1 MGIRVYLAVAEERVS
16 EAKWREIYD
25 KARRVA
31 KEWIPR
37 PLSLAWRDMGAVQV
51 EQYCLDVETP
61 EGLYIVGDAESL
73 TTAESFLFPARLERT
88 VRWVRGERAVSG
100 DDVLVAVASWLGA
113 GTSGGRSWRELFGDK
128 TQGLPYHGLVIG
140 LGLLVE
146 HELPGAAVVYGDISR
161 RDGEG
166 ARRGLGAILGEE
178 IELPVVVDGER
189 LRRRLGA
196 ALRGEELEKAIRG
209 MGPPDPYFEAIAGD
223 LLGLLRSAPDAR
235 VCHELEHVV
244 LSCPDPDGL
253 SAETRMVLRRLVG
266 VIHSNIVRWELRERI
281 EQWGLV
287 RTREAL
293 ARRTLSSGMCLTS
306 MAWDAIEVAELD
318 ELAFLYMAAC
328 MDTRHLE
335 VRQAVRAVIE
345 NRALRR
351 A

>member
-1 MGIRVYLAVAEERVS
+1 MGIRVYLAVDDERVS
-16 EAKWREIYD
+16 EARWREIYE

-31 KEWIPR
+31 REWIPR
-37 PLSLAWRDMGAVQV
+37 PLSLAWRDIGAVQV

-73 TTAESFLFPARLERT
+73 TTAESFLFPARLERAA
-88 VRWVRGERAVSG
+88 RGERGIWGASG
-100 DDVLVAVASWLGA
+100 DDVLVAVASWLGV
-113 GTSGGRSWRELFGDK
+113 GIEGGRSWCELFGDK
-128 TQGLPYHGLVIG
+128 TQGLPYHALVIG

-178 IELPVVVDGER
+178 IALPVVVDGER
-189 LRRRLGA
+189 LRRRLA
-196 ALRGEELEKAIRG
+196 VAMRGEALEQAVRS
-209 MGPPDPYFEAIAGD
+209 MGPLDPYFEAITGD
-223 LLGLLRSAPDAR
+223 LLGLLRSTPDAR
-235 VCHELEHVV
+235 VCHELENVV

-266 VIHSNIVRWELRERI
+266 VIHANIVRWELRERI

-293 ARRTLSSGMCLTS
+293 ARRTSSIGMCLTS
-306 MAWDAIEVAELD
+306 MAWDAIEVAGLD

-328 MDTRHLE
+328 MDTTYLG

-345 NRALRR
+345 NRAVRR